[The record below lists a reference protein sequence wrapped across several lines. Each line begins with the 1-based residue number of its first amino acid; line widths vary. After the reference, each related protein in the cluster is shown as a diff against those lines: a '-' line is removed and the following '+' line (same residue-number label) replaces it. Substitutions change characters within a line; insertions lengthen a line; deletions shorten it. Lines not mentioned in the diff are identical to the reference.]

1 MSKITFG
8 DNPLDHSSKLRGD
21 IKWQKNALQSD
32 KSKFM
37 IFYEDRPLIKT
48 DPANRDN
55 PKIYW
60 LSYQDVKY
68 LLDQKVITIF
78 LGLIGEN
85 IYYAIDLNEQ
95 NNESEKLESSFDME
109 KSIGF
114 IEFVKSSIQRED
126 SCKVIN
132 SS

>member
-1 MSKITFG
+1 MPKITFG

-48 DPANRDN
+48 DPTNRDN

-60 LSYQDVKY
+60 PIYFWIISVSGVSFYKRS
-68 LLDQKVITIF
+68 IF
-78 LGLIGEN
+78 IKNHEL
-85 IYYAIDLNEQ
+85 
-95 NNESEKLESSFDME
+95 
-109 KSIGF
+109 
-114 IEFVKSSIQRED
+114 
-126 SCKVIN
+126 
-132 SS
+132 

>member
-48 DPANRDN
+48 DPTNRDN

-60 LSYQDVKY
+60 LTYQDIKY

-85 IYYAIDLNEQ
+85 IYYDID
-95 NNESEKLESSFDME
+95 
-109 KSIGF
+109 
-114 IEFVKSSIQRED
+114 
-126 SCKVIN
+126 
-132 SS
+132 

>member
-1 MSKITFG
+1 MPKITFG

-60 LSYQDVKY
+60 LTYLDIKY
-68 LLDQKVITIF
+68 LKFLLNNSCRSWTYIDVLDCLSRT
-78 LGLIGEN
+78 
-85 IYYAIDLNEQ
+85 IYY
-95 NNESEKLESSFDME
+95 
-109 KSIGF
+109 
-114 IEFVKSSIQRED
+114 
-126 SCKVIN
+126 
-132 SS
+132 

>member
-48 DPANRDN
+48 DPYQQRQSKNILA
-55 PKIYW
+55 I
-60 LSYQDVKY
+60 LS
-68 LLDQKVITIF
+68 
-78 LGLIGEN
+78 
-85 IYYAIDLNEQ
+85 
-95 NNESEKLESSFDME
+95 
-109 KSIGF
+109 
-114 IEFVKSSIQRED
+114 R
-126 SCKVIN
+126 C
-132 SS
+132 

>member
-1 MSKITFG
+1 MPKITFG

-48 DPANRDN
+48 DPTNRDN

-60 LSYQDVKY
+60 LTYQDIKY

-85 IYYAIDLNEQ
+85 IYLSLIH
-95 NNESEKLESSFDME
+95 
-109 KSIGF
+109 I
-114 IEFVKSSIQRED
+114 
-126 SCKVIN
+126 
-132 SS
+132 